1 MRSRSAQVTIA
12 VVCLVLG
19 IMLAIQ
25 FKTQDNINE
34 TLMPGRV
41 EELSQRLIEVTK
53 QRDMLSE
60 EAASLREK
68 LQNIRLD
75 NQAMAD
81 LHDEVTKANMA
92 AGMIAVTG
100 PGVTVTLNDS
110 NRNINLQAGENPN
123 YAIVHDYDLLTLV
136 NELRASGAEA
146 IAINDERLT
155 ALSEIRCA
163 GTLILVNWAR
173 IGPPYVIKA
182 IGDPEMLISGLNI
195 RGGHMETLKYL
206 GLQTSVQKADNLVLP
221 AFNGSIKFTHAIP
234 VVDMKERQ

>member
-12 VVCLVLG
+12 VVCLILGVL
-19 IMLAIQ
+19 LAIQ
-25 FKTQDNINE
+25 FKTQKNINE
-34 TLMPGRV
+34 TLMPGRL

-60 EAASLREK
+60 EAESLREK
-68 LQNIRLD
+68 LQNIRQD

-81 LHDEVTKANMA
+81 LQDEVMKANMA

-100 PGVTVTLNDS
+100 PGVMVTLNDS
-110 NRNINLQAGENPN
+110 NRNLQTGENPN

-155 ALSEIRCA
+155 SVSEIRCA

-182 IGDPEMLISGLNI
+182 IGDPEMLTSGLNI

-206 GLQTSVQKADNLVLP
+206 GLQTSIQKVDSLELP
-221 AFNGSIKFTHAIP
+221 AFNGSMKFTHAVP
-234 VVDMKERQ
+234 VVDMKARQ